1 MCEGYATSFKWKSFK
16 GMPKDAAP
24 NEKPHKQDFEY
35 HGRTPVAAS
44 RANDVRFEAANFVA
58 DNTSNVMFAPYHNY
72 ASTIVVDTRK
82 RGSGEEGGGE
92 GSVKRRVMSEGGG
105 GKTNAIG
112 PRHRSVDVSGGL
124 NGVSEGLLDGA
135 AGAAGAQVISGG
147 LGGELLDGSSRPLD
161 KTSGLLN
168 GVTGAQV
175 ISGGFKGGL
184 PKDHQFIVN
193 ESAQTGVHQP
203 HQPRQPQQTKTQPQP
218 SLLSQKLQL
227 GFVKQGQQGQPQS
240 QLNRQPQNH
249 PQLNQLQNQQQS
261 EQSQQSEQQHLQSL
275 QSHQQSTQNQHQSN
289 QPHHHNHVTGQNH
302 QNHVTPQNDHL
313 GQHLL
318 GQHHLGHNQPHH
330 QNQPHQHNLADSVN
344 SVGHVIRPGSHVT
357 GQADQSNHQSSN
369 GLQTGQHNSGS
380 LQISHVSHQTGHVT
394 NQNGHVSHPTSHM
407 THPTSHMTS
416 YNHMT
421 NPNYAYV
428 SVPPPMDDY
437 YTRISRLFDHHT
449 CGIVTIKDGPSDNP
463 WRTSLWPLAQH
474 NPVLYHAI
482 AAMTLFHTAR
492 GNIEIRR
499 EAFSHMRDS
508 IQLLASGISSL
519 QPHVALATTLSLAFA
534 ESWDQHITTGMLHLR
549 GSKPLVKGL
558 LAKYNR
564 RLPSWLLFLYNSY
577 VYLDVLARLTSSG
590 DIDEDDVLEIE
601 NVDMHVGSAGEDP
614 LDIAHVISADLVHF
628 QQQLSS
634 DLATSPPS
642 SVVRPLAHDMHPPGA
657 ADGIDPLLGCAQT
670 LFPVIGKIGTLANRV
685 ARFEA
690 DSTSV
695 SQASML
701 MRLLQQWRP
710 ATAVQYF
717 VNDPDWD
724 LRSCLNTAEAYR
736 YAAMIHLVQ
745 AVPQVQTEPLP
756 VTTQRVLRLLEDI
769 PTSSRTCTT
778 HIFPL
783 LVAGC
788 EAQGSQRHFVKRR
801 WESLA
806 VRLWIGNVDRAVEVM
821 EEVWRQRDRMG
832 WRGEPVGV
840 TSPAYWS
847 QVMKNW
853 RWEVLLG

>member
-1 MCEGYATSFKWKSFK
+1 MAQPKKSRAGCITCKRRRSKCDETKPGCLECQKRGLTCEGYATSFKWKSFK

-35 HGRTPVAAS
+35 HGRTPVTQKATA
-44 RANDVRFEAANFVA
+44 DVKFEPATFISHNS
-58 DNTSNVMFAPYHNY
+58 TSDVMFAPYHNY
-72 ASTIVVDTRK
+72 AVSTKK
-82 RGSGEEGGGE
+82 RGSESTDNGGDVA
-92 GSVKRRVMSEGGG
+92 VKRRVMSEGAV
-105 GKTNAIG
+105 TVAPASAPANTS
-112 PRHRSVDVSGGL
+112 RHHSVDVRGTGNA
-124 NGVSEGLLDGA
+124 NGV
-135 AGAAGAQVISGG
+135 
-147 LGGELLDGSSRPLD
+147 
-161 KTSGLLN
+161 N
-168 GVTGAQV
+168 GVNG
-175 ISGGFKGGL
+175 
-184 PKDHQFIVN
+184 QFAFN
-193 ESAQTGVHQP
+193 GVKPEPIQNP
-203 HQPRQPQQTKTQPQP
+203 LQ
-218 SLLSQKLQL
+218 LSQ
-227 GFVKQGQQGQPQS
+227 
-240 QLNRQPQNH
+240 NH
-249 PQLNQLQNQQQS
+249 NAL
-261 EQSQQSEQQHLQSL
+261 
-275 QSHQQSTQNQHQSN
+275 
-289 QPHHHNHVTGQNH
+289 
-302 QNHVTPQNDHL
+302 VTPNA
-313 GQHLL
+313 
-318 GQHHLGHNQPHH
+318 P
-330 QNQPHQHNLADSVN
+330 DS
-344 SVGHVIRPGSHVT
+344 
-357 GQADQSNHQSSN
+357 SS
-369 GLQTGQHNSGS
+369 
-380 LQISHVSHQTGHVT
+380 
-394 NQNGHVSHPTSHM
+394 
-407 THPTSHMTS
+407 
-416 YNHMT
+416 
-421 NPNYAYV
+421 YAYA
-428 SVPPPMDDY
+428 SVPLPIDDY

-492 GNIEIRR
+492 GNIEVRR
-499 EAFSHMRDS
+499 EAFTHMRDS
-508 IQLLASGISSL
+508 IQLLASGISTL

-564 RLPSWLLFLYNSY
+564 RLPSWLLFLYNSF

-590 DIDEDDVLEIE
+590 VPDDDDVLE
-601 NVDMHVGSAGEDP
+601 VGDPHMSRAGEDP
-614 LDIAHVISADLVHF
+614 LGIAPVISADLFHL
-628 QQQLSS
+628 QQQLP
-634 DLATSPPS
+634 DLSTSPPP
-642 SVVRPLAHDMHPPGA
+642 VIRPHARDMHPPGA

-685 ARFEA
+685 ARFES
-690 DSTSV
+690 DSTTV
-695 SQASML
+695 SQAAVL

-724 LRSCLNTAEAYR
+724 LKSCLNTAEAYR

-745 AVPQVQTEPLP
+745 AVPQVQNEPLP
-756 VTTQRVLRLLEDI
+756 VVTQRILQLLEEI

-788 EAQGSQRHFVKRR
+788 EAQGAQRQFVRQR

-832 WRGEPVGV
+832 WKGEPVGV

>member
-1 MCEGYATSFKWKSFK
+1 
-16 GMPKDAAP
+16 
-24 NEKPHKQDFEY
+24 
-35 HGRTPVAAS
+35 
-44 RANDVRFEAANFVA
+44 
-58 DNTSNVMFAPYHNY
+58 
-72 ASTIVVDTRK
+72 
-82 RGSGEEGGGE
+82 
-92 GSVKRRVMSEGGG
+92 
-105 GKTNAIG
+105 
-112 PRHRSVDVSGGL
+112 
-124 NGVSEGLLDGA
+124 
-135 AGAAGAQVISGG
+135 
-147 LGGELLDGSSRPLD
+147 
-161 KTSGLLN
+161 
-168 GVTGAQV
+168 
-175 ISGGFKGGL
+175 
-184 PKDHQFIVN
+184 
-193 ESAQTGVHQP
+193 
-203 HQPRQPQQTKTQPQP
+203 
-218 SLLSQKLQL
+218 
-227 GFVKQGQQGQPQS
+227 
-240 QLNRQPQNH
+240 
-249 PQLNQLQNQQQS
+249 
-261 EQSQQSEQQHLQSL
+261 
-275 QSHQQSTQNQHQSN
+275 
-289 QPHHHNHVTGQNH
+289 
-302 QNHVTPQNDHL
+302 
-313 GQHLL
+313 
-318 GQHHLGHNQPHH
+318 
-330 QNQPHQHNLADSVN
+330 
-344 SVGHVIRPGSHVT
+344 
-357 GQADQSNHQSSN
+357 
-369 GLQTGQHNSGS
+369 
-380 LQISHVSHQTGHVT
+380 
-394 NQNGHVSHPTSHM
+394 
-407 THPTSHMTS
+407 
-416 YNHMT
+416 
-421 NPNYAYV
+421 
-428 SVPPPMDDY
+428 MDDY

-499 EAFSHMRDS
+499 EAFTHMRDS
-508 IQLLASGISSL
+508 IQLLASGISTL

-590 DIDEDDVLEIE
+590 VPDDDDVLVE
-601 NVDMHVGSAGEDP
+601 VGDNDTHLSGAGEDP
-614 LDIAHVISADLVHF
+614 LDIAPVISADLIQL
-628 QQQLSS
+628 QQQLPE
-634 DLATSPPS
+634 LATSPPTS
-642 SVVRPLAHDMHPPGA
+642 MVRPHAHDMHPPGA

-685 ARFEA
+685 ARFEE
-690 DSTSV
+690 DSTTV

-724 LRSCLNTAEAYR
+724 LKSCLNTAEAYR

-788 EAQGSQRHFVKRR
+788 EAQGPQRHFVKRR
-801 WESLA
+801 WDSLA

>member
-1 MCEGYATSFKWKSFK
+1 MAQPKKSRAGCITCKRRRSKCDETKPACLECQKRGLTCEGYATSFKWKSFK

-35 HGRTPVAAS
+35 HGRTPVAKVETTFVH
-44 RANDVRFEAANFVA
+44 NDTN
-58 DNTSNVMFAPYHNY
+58 DVMFAPYHNY
-72 ASTIVVDTRK
+72 SVEVRK
-82 RGSGEEGGGE
+82 PTGGE
-92 GSVKRRVMSEGGG
+92 PPAKRRVMSEGCVDSAGSVNHLSDPG
-105 GKTNAIG
+105 VRHHSVAITG
-112 PRHRSVDVSGGL
+112 THDGTTHTSHGTIGTVRTVGSVGSATSVIGAVGAVGAVGVGVGVGVASG
-124 NGVSEGLLDGA
+124 
-135 AGAAGAQVISGG
+135 SGIVA
-147 LGGELLDGSSRPLD
+147 SAV
-161 KTSGLLN
+161 TSG
-168 GVTGAQV
+168 
-175 ISGGFKGGL
+175 
-184 PKDHQFIVN
+184 P
-193 ESAQTGVHQP
+193 TGVAVGTVGAVASQGKDTQTYESVLVLPEYKQHSVQTQ
-203 HQPRQPQQTKTQPQP
+203 HYQDKSYPQ
-218 SLLSQKLQL
+218 
-227 GFVKQGQQGQPQS
+227 
-240 QLNRQPQNH
+240 H
-249 PQLNQLQNQQQS
+249 PQTNVPS
-261 EQSQQSEQQHLQSL
+261 HQQHLQSHS
-275 QSHQQSTQNQHQSN
+275 QSHSPHIQQHIQSGPGQPRHTQHNQHIQNNS
-289 QPHHHNHVTGQNH
+289 GQM
-302 QNHVTPQNDHL
+302 VL
-313 GQHLL
+313 G
-318 GQHHLGHNQPHH
+318 GN
-330 QNQPHQHNLADSVN
+330 
-344 SVGHVIRPGSHVT
+344 
-357 GQADQSNHQSSN
+357 
-369 GLQTGQHNSGS
+369 NSGS
-380 LQISHVSHQTGHVT
+380 VSQPQYYIH
-394 NQNGHVSHPTSHM
+394 
-407 THPTSHMTS
+407 
-416 YNHMT
+416 
-421 NPNYAYV
+421 A
-428 SVPPPMDDY
+428 PMDDY

-492 GNIEIRR
+492 GNIDIRR
-499 EAFSHMRDS
+499 EAFSHMRES
-508 IQLLASGISSL
+508 IQALASGISTL

-558 LAKYNR
+558 LAKYDR

-590 DIDEDDVLEIE
+590 VPDDDDVLE
-601 NVDMHVGSAGEDP
+601 VGVAGLSGYDSDGQTNGDVQDSDINGNSRAARTGNAGNDP
-614 LDIAHVISADLVHF
+614 LDIAPVISADLIQL
-628 QQQLSS
+628 QQQLP
-634 DLATSPPS
+634 DLTSSPPP
-642 SVVRPLAHDMHPPGA
+642 VIRPHARDMHPPGA

-690 DSTSV
+690 DESTV
-695 SQASML
+695 SQASVL

-724 LRSCLNTAEAYR
+724 LKSCLNTAEAYR
-736 YAAMIHLVQ
+736 YAAIIHLVQ
-745 AVPQVQTEPLP
+745 AVPQVQKESLT
-756 VTTQRVLRLLEDI
+756 VTTQRVLSLLEAI

-801 WESLA
+801 WDSLA

>member
-1 MCEGYATSFKWKSFK
+1 MAQPKKSRAGCITCKRRRSKCDETKPGCLECQKRGLTCEGYATSFKWKSFK

-35 HGRTPVAAS
+35 HGRTPVTQKATA
-44 RANDVRFEAANFVA
+44 DVKFEPATFISHNS
-58 DNTSNVMFAPYHNY
+58 TSDVMFAPYHNY
-72 ASTIVVDTRK
+72 AVSTKK
-82 RGSGEEGGGE
+82 RGSESTDNGGDVA
-92 GSVKRRVMSEGGG
+92 VKRRVMSEGAV
-105 GKTNAIG
+105 TVAPASAPANTS
-112 PRHRSVDVSGGL
+112 RHHSVDVRGTGNA
-124 NGVSEGLLDGA
+124 NGV
-135 AGAAGAQVISGG
+135 
-147 LGGELLDGSSRPLD
+147 
-161 KTSGLLN
+161 N
-168 GVTGAQV
+168 GVNGQFAFNGVKPEPIQV
-175 ISGGFKGGL
+175 NLAPAAMVIQKQ
-184 PKDHQFIVN
+184 DQI
-193 ESAQTGVHQP
+193 Q
-203 HQPRQPQQTKTQPQP
+203 TQPIVQAVLDP
-218 SLLSQKLQL
+218 I
-227 GFVKQGQQGQPQS
+227 GQQSLGPPFQGQS
-240 QLNRQPQNH
+240 QLSI
-249 PQLNQLQNQQQS
+249 QLQQAQLQNQIHVS
-261 EQSQQSEQQHLQSL
+261 SGKSQHHPNHTLQHLQ
-275 QSHQQSTQNQHQSN
+275 QSHVNLSHLQQQSHLQSN
-289 QPHHHNHVTGQNH
+289 QHLCQNPLQLSQNH
-302 QNHVTPQNDHL
+302 NALVTPNA
-313 GQHLL
+313 
-318 GQHHLGHNQPHH
+318 P
-330 QNQPHQHNLADSVN
+330 DS
-344 SVGHVIRPGSHVT
+344 
-357 GQADQSNHQSSN
+357 SS
-369 GLQTGQHNSGS
+369 
-380 LQISHVSHQTGHVT
+380 
-394 NQNGHVSHPTSHM
+394 
-407 THPTSHMTS
+407 
-416 YNHMT
+416 
-421 NPNYAYV
+421 YAYA
-428 SVPPPMDDY
+428 SVPLPIDDY

-492 GNIEIRR
+492 GNIEVRR
-499 EAFSHMRDS
+499 EAFTHMRDS
-508 IQLLASGISSL
+508 IQLLASGISTL

-564 RLPSWLLFLYNSY
+564 RLPSWLLFLYNSF

-590 DIDEDDVLEIE
+590 VPDDDDVLE
-601 NVDMHVGSAGEDP
+601 VGDPHMSRAGEDP
-614 LDIAHVISADLVHF
+614 LGIAPVISADLFHL
-628 QQQLSS
+628 QQQLP
-634 DLATSPPS
+634 DLSTSPPP
-642 SVVRPLAHDMHPPGA
+642 VIRPHARDMHPPGA

-685 ARFEA
+685 ARFES
-690 DSTSV
+690 DSTTV
-695 SQASML
+695 SQAAVL

-724 LRSCLNTAEAYR
+724 LKSCLNTAEAYR

-745 AVPQVQTEPLP
+745 AVPQVQNEPLP
-756 VTTQRVLRLLEDI
+756 VVTQRILQLLEEI

-788 EAQGSQRHFVKRR
+788 EAQGAQRQFVRQR

-832 WRGEPVGV
+832 WKGEPVGV

>member
-1 MCEGYATSFKWKSFK
+1 MGQPKKSRAGCITCKRRRSKCDETKPGCLECQKRGLTCEGYATSFKWKSFK

-35 HGRTPVAAS
+35 HGRTPVTQKTNSDAKFEPAS
-44 RANDVRFEAANFVA
+44 FVNHPNSTP
-58 DNTSNVMFAPYHNY
+58 DIMFAPYHNY
-72 ASTIVVDTRK
+72 AVSTKK
-82 RGSGEEGGGE
+82 RVSESGNNDGATA
-92 GSVKRRVMSEGGG
+92 VKRRVMSEGAVSVPSDSAPTG
-105 GKTNAIG
+105 T
-112 PRHRSVDVSGGL
+112 RHHSVDIRGTPSGMTIAANGMAGL
-124 NGVSEGLLDGA
+124 DQFALDSVKSEPI
-135 AGAAGAQVISGG
+135 QVNLAPAHVG
-147 LGGELLDGSSRPLD
+147 RP
-161 KTSGLLN
+161 T
-168 GVTGAQV
+168 Q
-175 ISGGFKGGL
+175 
-184 PKDHQFIVN
+184 
-193 ESAQTGVHQP
+193 
-203 HQPRQPQQTKTQPQP
+203 TQPVIQAVVQP
-218 SLLSQKLQL
+218 LTEPLQSFHHVSKPGNHNQHTPLL
-227 GFVKQGQQGQPQS
+227 QS
-240 QLNRQPQNH
+240 QN
-249 PQLNQLQNQQQS
+249 
-261 EQSQQSEQQHLQSL
+261 
-275 QSHQQSTQNQHQSN
+275 QNQHQL
-289 QPHHHNHVTGQNH
+289 QPTQAPH
-302 QNHVTPQNDHL
+302 
-313 GQHLL
+313 
-318 GQHHLGHNQPHH
+318 QHHLLQSNLHHNQL
-330 QNQPHQHNLADSVN
+330 QPSHTAN
-344 SVGHVIRPGSHVT
+344 SDAGTVALNAVV
-357 GQADQSNHQSSN
+357 A
-369 GLQTGQHNSGS
+369 QTR
-380 LQISHVSHQTGHVT
+380 
-394 NQNGHVSHPTSHM
+394 
-407 THPTSHMTS
+407 THSAA
-416 YNHMT
+416 NV
-421 NPNYAYV
+421 YV
-428 SVPPPMDDY
+428 SYVPPPMDDY

-499 EAFSHMRDS
+499 EAFTHMRES
-508 IQLLASGISSL
+508 IQLLASGISTL

-590 DIDEDDVLEIE
+590 VPDDDDVLE
-601 NVDMHVGSAGEDP
+601 VGGDPHLSGAGEDP
-614 LDIAHVISADLVHF
+614 LDIAPVMSADLIQL
-628 QQQLSS
+628 QQQLP
-634 DLATSPPS
+634 DLSTSPPP
-642 SVVRPLAHDMHPPGA
+642 VIRPHAKDMHPPGA

-685 ARFEA
+685 AQFESDA
-690 DSTSV
+690 STV
-695 SQASML
+695 TQAAAL

-724 LRSCLNTAEAYR
+724 LKSCLNTAEAYR

-745 AVPQVQTEPLP
+745 SVPQVQSEPLP
-756 VTTQRVLRLLEDI
+756 TTTQRILQLLDDI

-788 EAQGSQRHFVKRR
+788 EAQGTQRHFVKSR

>member
-1 MCEGYATSFKWKSFK
+1 
-16 GMPKDAAP
+16 MPKDAAP

-35 HGRTPVAAS
+35 HGRTPVSNQPTTFISNNPETLFAS
-44 RANDVRFEAANFVA
+44 
-58 DNTSNVMFAPYHNY
+58 YHNY
-72 ASTIVVDTRK
+72 ASTIVIGETKK
-82 RGSGEEGGGE
+82 RGSE
-92 GSVKRRVMSEGGG
+92 
-105 GKTNAIG
+105 
-112 PRHRSVDVSGGL
+112 
-124 NGVSEGLLDGA
+124 
-135 AGAAGAQVISGG
+135 
-147 LGGELLDGSSRPLD
+147 GGELPTKRRAVE
-161 KTSGLLN
+161 GLETQLS
-168 GVTGAQV
+168 VKEEPIQEQIHVSVSVPVQPIQV
-175 ISGGFKGGL
+175 Q
-184 PKDHQFIVN
+184 HQQQHFA
-193 ESAQTGVHQP
+193 SHQTTIALTNQHQASNL
-203 HQPRQPQQTKTQPQP
+203 T
-218 SLLSQKLQL
+218 
-227 GFVKQGQQGQPQS
+227 
-240 QLNRQPQNH
+240 N
-249 PQLNQLQNQQQS
+249 QLNQYS
-261 EQSQQSEQQHLQSL
+261 Y
-275 QSHQQSTQNQHQSN
+275 
-289 QPHHHNHVTGQNH
+289 V
-302 QNHVTPQNDHL
+302 PQ
-313 GQHLL
+313 
-318 GQHHLGHNQPHH
+318 
-330 QNQPHQHNLADSVN
+330 
-344 SVGHVIRPGSHVT
+344 
-357 GQADQSNHQSSN
+357 
-369 GLQTGQHNSGS
+369 
-380 LQISHVSHQTGHVT
+380 
-394 NQNGHVSHPTSHM
+394 
-407 THPTSHMTS
+407 
-416 YNHMT
+416 
-421 NPNYAYV
+421 
-428 SVPPPMDDY
+428 PMDDY

-499 EAFSHMRDS
+499 EAFTHMRDS
-508 IQLLASGISSL
+508 IQLLASGISTL

-564 RLPSWLLFLYNSY
+564 KLPSWLLFLYNSF

-590 DIDEDDVLEIE
+590 TPDDDDVLE
-601 NVDMHVGSAGEDP
+601 MTAHVSAAGTDP
-614 LDIAHVISADLVHF
+614 LDIAPVISADLIQL
-628 QQQLSS
+628 QQQLPSQVS
-634 DLATSPPS
+634 TSPPS
-642 SVVRPLAHDMHPPGA
+642 HVMRPHAYDMHPPGA
-657 ADGIDPLLGCAQT
+657 AEGIDPLLGCAQT

-685 ARFEA
+685 ARFE
-690 DSTSV
+690 SNPTTV
-695 SQASML
+695 SQATVL

-710 ATAVQYF
+710 AMAVQYF

-724 LRSCLNTAEAYR
+724 LKSCLNTAEAYR

-745 AVPQVQTEPLP
+745 AVPEVQTEPLP
-756 VTTQRVLRLLEDI
+756 RTTQRVLQLLEEI

-788 EAQGSQRHFVKRR
+788 EAQGTQRHFVKRR
-801 WESLA
+801 WDSLA